1 MIPTPGYE
9 EKARQAGSRRITIL
23 TILLAL
29 VATFGSGCAS
39 YHRYRPTAVE
49 YSGISKKG
57 EDLGDMTDAAVVSY
71 ADRVR
76 DTLRK
81 RFHIARITRQT
92 SSTAQILL
100 AGVAGIAAAFTFGA
114 TTVVSLAAGSV
125 AMPQLAENFD
135 AGGRAV
141 AYQQAVAKISVAEN
155 AYFRARAGR
164 SPVVPDNVLTVEGAL
179 LYEAIN
185 GATDAVELF
194 QAGMLPTFDQM
205 RRAEALELQRMAAR
219 RTGGGRVD
227 GGETGASDI
236 GSEPRPPKPPV
247 DPLDSRRKKLLSRVA
262 ELKSG
267 EAGNVLQELNLS
279 VPPNDQDARNQ
290 LRFEIEAATDPLLG
304 RIENAMRFSD
314 NTQRKREELVQLIKK
329 LHDGQAAAILLA
341 LNRGAP
347 AADKEARVSLKV
359 LISNADSKLLAEIE
373 SQVRNPP
380 SVPDVDFVGPSP
392 TPTPESTL
400 TAAEEQAL
408 REQLVQ
414 EIKPFDLGRAN
425 LVLDG
430 IGKTRQTNEKAAQL
444 EIKKSI
450 SEANGPA
457 LIELRR
463 LIRGS

>member
-1 MIPTPGYE
+1 MIPPAGYE

-81 RFHIARITRQT
+81 RFHIARVTRQS

-100 AGVAGIAAAFTFGA
+100 AGVAAIAAAFTFGA

-125 AMPQLAENFD
+125 AMPQLAETFD
-135 AGGRAV
+135 AGRRAV

-236 GSEPRPPKPPV
+236 GGEPRPPKPPV
-247 DPLDSRRKKLLSRVA
+247 DPLDSRRKKLLSKVA

-392 TPTPESTL
+392 TPTPELTL

-450 SEANGPA
+450 SEANGPT